1 MDRFAFHRR
10 ALHPIAL
17 TALLAVA
24 ACGGGDDG
32 GGGHTPER
40 IDSAGLLALTEAGQP
55 TVRLLDLDKAVV
67 THSLKVANAPSDIV
81 ASPGGRYALAVQRL
95 QDQAQVIDGGLWQE
109 DHGDHLHDYRAEP
122 RLLTGALSG
131 PRPTHYEV
139 KDGTAALFMDGVA
152 DAQQPAAV
160 QVLTEASLARV
171 MPDSSFTLPAAVH
184 GTAEPRGSGFMLV
197 SARTD
202 DAPGTLPN
210 AVDLYQR
217 GAGGWT
223 MAQRFD
229 VPCPDL
235 HGSYSNASYSAFGCS
250 DGVLVIQQNGSA
262 FTAQQDRQPAGA
274 AGWRAHRHH
283 RRPPERGALH
293 RAGRAGP
300 CVRDRP
306 RAQRHHAHHLGG
318 RPHAARA
325 RVRPHRPPLRAARR
339 HRRHPLA
346 RRAGAVARCQDLA
359 GVAQMPTAAPF
370 PTLLSSRER
379 DTLFV
384 TDVAAKQIAVID
396 SQNIAVT
403 QSIGLDFSPNGQAW
417 LGIAAP

>member
-55 TVRLLDLDKAVV
+55 TVRLLDLDKAAV

-262 FTAQQDRQPAGA
+262 FTASKIANPPALPAGVRIGTIAGHPKERASSGWPRRAMCSRSTPRA
-274 AGWRAHRHH
+274 APSRPSPGRKAARGARTRSTAPAATSCCSTTPASPTGSTRRRSGALPRPCRWSPRCRP
-283 RRPPERGALH
+283 RRPSRRFSA
-293 RAGRAGP
+293 
-300 CVRDRP
+300 
-306 RAQRHHAHHLGG
+306 
-318 RPHAARA
+318 AARA
-325 RVRPHRPPLRAARR
+325 IRCSSPTSPP
-339 HRRHPLA
+339 
-346 RRAGAVARCQDLA
+346 
-359 GVAQMPTAAPF
+359 
-370 PTLLSSRER
+370 SR
-379 DTLFV
+379 
-384 TDVAAKQIAVID
+384 
-396 SQNIAVT
+396 
-403 QSIGLDFSPNGQAW
+403 SP
-417 LGIAAP
+417 